1 MFSAKELV
9 EAIDLQK
16 SAKLKLALLSGLV
29 ERPVEKL
36 DVIDYEL
43 IVKWINL
50 LQDDLDCLYLM
61 IADSSV
67 DCYLSPEQSDA
78 IETASRR
85 QKRPVPAVVLESR
98 KFYADMERERE
109 LRNQK

>member
-9 EAIDLQK
+9 KAIELQK

-36 DVIDYEL
+36 DIIDYEL

-61 IADSSV
+61 IADSSN
-67 DCYLSPEQSDA
+67 DNHLSPEQSDA
-78 IETASRR
+78 IETAARR
-85 QKRPVPAVVLESR
+85 QQRPVPDVVLESR
-98 KFYADMERERE
+98 KFFADIEQE
-109 LRNQK
+109 LRKLK